1 MHKSWK
7 NWPIISQIFYLI
19 SASLSFKAR
28 SRLSICFWLLLSNSS
43 LSSAWRS
50 ILRTWSTSKVQADVS
65 CDGFKRRITSSSSS
79 SLRVDKIDDNR
90 LSLLL
95 LLLPW
100 CCCCCCW
107 CTPLLPLLACG
118 GGTPAVAW
126 TKKLFDHDLVKC
138 WFSFV
143 NRSSFLELTSFLIY
157 INLFFNIKYAKNASH
172 DILLVRVVVFE
183 VVFVSSSIMSI
194 VDVEEELAR
203 PVKYVNDFYK
213 CSTKIFTIELTI
225 FSNILHKFKMGY
237 KQRNNYFTL
246 I

>member
-1 MHKSWK
+1 MWIGFCTKVGKIDPSSHKYFTWF
-7 NWPIISQIFYLI
+7 PHL
-19 SASLSFKAR
+19 SLSRPDLDSQFVFDFFSAIPLSAR
-28 SRLSICFWLLLSNSS
+28 PDVQSSERGRRVRYKPTLAATVSNVESRLQV
-43 LSSAWRS
+43 R
-50 ILRTWSTSKVQADVS
+50 RHYESTKLTTTG
-65 CDGFKRRITSSSSS
+65 CR
-79 SLRVDKIDDNR
+79 
-90 LSLLL
+90 
-95 LLLPW
+95 
-100 CCCCCCW
+100 CCCCRDVVVVVDVLRCCH
-107 CTPLLPLLACG
+107 CLRVVAGLRLLLG
-118 GGTPAVAW
+118 Q
-126 TKKLFDHDLVKC
+126 KKYAIKC

-213 CSTKIFTIELTI
+213 CSKIFTIELTI